1 MIQVAIM
8 GFGVVGSGV
17 AKIIEENQALLAAR
31 LSDEIT
37 VKYILDIRDF
47 TGHALAGRVV
57 RDFSVIENDPE
68 VSVVVEAMGGVHPA
82 YDYSLKAIRAKKSV
96 VTSNKELVSL
106 HGRELL
112 EEAKENGVRYLFE
125 ASVGGGIPIIRPLS
139 DCLAANEISSV
150 TGIMNGTTNYILT
163 QMEENGAPFADALS
177 DAQARGFA
185 ERDPSADIDGKDTC
199 RKLCILADIAFGY
212 QVNPD
217 LVTCEGIRA
226 ISPRDISD
234 AAEAGYCIKLLGHV
248 RRDDEGITPIVAP
261 FLLSRTHIL
270 SGVSGVFNGIG
281 VVGNMV
287 GETMFYGHGAG
298 SAPTASAM
306 VGDIIE
312 ACEVPSSPVL
322 WKESAPE
329 GYIKDVSAC
338 AFARYL
344 RVKGT
349 RADSLTV
356 LAECAVRA
364 VSNGDETGFFLPAMT
379 DEELAVILKM
389 IPELTV
395 TSSLRIFTPGE
406 FVPKNG

>member
-17 AKIIEENQALLAAR
+17 AKIIEENAALLKKR
-31 LSDEIT
+31 LGDDVF

-47 TGHALAGRVV
+47 TGHAMASRVV
-57 RDFSVIENDPE
+57 RDFAAIENDPD
-68 VSVVVEAMGGVHPA
+68 VTIVVEAMGGVHPA
-82 YDYSLKAIRAKKSV
+82 YDYSLKAIRAHKSV
-96 VTSNKELVSL
+96 ITSNKELVSL

-112 EEAKENGVRYLFE
+112 SEAKANGVRYLFE
-125 ASVGGGIPIIRPLS
+125 ASVGGGIPIIRPLC
-139 DCLAANEISSV
+139 DCLAANEITSV

-199 RKLCILADIAFGY
+199 RKLSILSDIAFGH
-212 QVNPD
+212 QVDPN
-217 LVTCEGIRA
+217 LVLCEGIRA
-226 ISPRDISD
+226 ITVRDITD
-234 AAEAGYCIKLLGHV
+234 ADEAGYRIKLLGHV
-248 RRDDEGITPIVAP
+248 RKDGDGIIPIVAP
-261 FLLSRTHIL
+261 FLVSKEHIL

-312 ACEVPSSPVL
+312 ACEVDSSPVL
-322 WKESAPE
+322 WEETAPE
-329 GYIKDVSAC
+329 GYLKDASTC
-338 AFARYL
+338 PFARYV

-349 RADSLTV
+349 DNANLNV
-356 LAECAVRA
+356 LGECAVRWICE
-364 VSNGDETGFFLPAMT
+364 GDETGFFFPPMT
-379 DEELAVILKM
+379 DEELATILKFCT
-389 IPELTV
+389 ELKV
-395 TSSLRIFTPGE
+395 VSSLRIFTPGE

>member
-17 AKIIEENQALLAAR
+17 AKIIEENGALLKAR
-31 LSDEIT
+31 LGDEIH

-47 TGHALAGRVV
+47 TGHAMASRVV
-57 RDFSVIENDPE
+57 RDFQIIEQDPE
-68 VSVVVEAMGGVHPA
+68 ISIVVEAMGGVHPA
-82 YDYSLKAIRAKKSV
+82 FDYSLKAIRAGKSV
-96 VTSNKELVSL
+96 ITSNKELVSL
-106 HGRELL
+106 HGQVLL
-112 EEAKENGVRYLFE
+112 SEAKQAGVRYLFE

-139 DCLAANEISSV
+139 DCLAANEITSM

-199 RKLCILADIAFGY
+199 RKLCILADLAFGK

-217 LVTCEGIRA
+217 LVRCEGIRR
-226 ISPRDISD
+226 ISPRDIRD
-234 AAEAGYCIKLLGHV
+234 AKKAGYSIKLLGHV
-248 RRDDEGITPIVAP
+248 RKEGNGIVPIVAP
-261 FLLSRTHIL
+261 FLLANSHIL
-270 SGVSGVFNGIG
+270 SGVKGVFNGIG

-298 SAPTASAM
+298 SFPTASAM

-312 ACEVPSSPVL
+312 ALEVPASPVL
-322 WKESAPE
+322 WDAECPE
-329 GYIKDVSAC
+329 NYVKDISEC

-349 RADSLTV
+349 DSYSLTL
-356 LAECAVRA
+356 LAECAIRA
-364 VSNGDETGFFLPAMT
+364 FEEDGESSFFLAAMT
-379 DEELAVILKM
+379 DAEYQTILKM
-389 IPELTV
+389 AKNLEV
-395 TSSLRIFTPGE
+395 TSEIRIFTPGE
-406 FVPKNG
+406 YVPRNG

>member
-17 AKIIEENQALLAAR
+17 AKIIEENAALLKAR
-31 LSDEIT
+31 LNDDVF

-47 TGHALAGRVV
+47 TGHAYAGRVV
-57 RDFSVIENDPE
+57 RDFAVIENDPD
-68 VSVVVEAMGGVHPA
+68 VSIVVEAMGGVHPA

-96 VTSNKELVSL
+96 ITSNKELVSL

-112 EEAKENGVRYLFE
+112 CEAKEAGVRYLFE

-139 DCLAANEISSV
+139 DCLAANAITSV

-163 QMEENGAPFADALS
+163 QMEELGAPFADALS

-199 RKLCILADIAFGY
+199 RKLCILADIAFGH
-212 QVNPD
+212 QVDPNS
-217 LVTCEGIRA
+217 VICEGIRN

-248 RRDDEGITPIVAP
+248 RGDENGITPIVAP

-270 SGVSGVFNGIG
+270 SGVCGVFNGIG

-312 ACEVPSSPVL
+312 ACEVPASPVL
-322 WKESAPE
+322 WDDDAPAD
-329 GYIKDVSAC
+329 YIKDATTC
-338 AFARYL
+338 PFARYV

-349 RADSLTV
+349 AQAELNTIG
-356 LAECAVRA
+356 ECAVSWISRD
-364 VSNGDETGFFLPAMT
+364 DETAFFLPPMT
-379 DEELAVILKM
+379 DDELCGILK
-389 IPELTV
+389 LTPSLTLV
-395 TSSLRIFTPGE
+395 SSLRIFTPGE
-406 FVPKNG
+406 FVPKN

>member
-17 AKIIEENQALLAAR
+17 AKIIDENAALLKHR
-31 LSDEIT
+31 LGDDVR

-47 TGHALAGRVV
+47 TGHAMADRVV
-57 RDFSVIENDPE
+57 RDFAVIENDPE
-68 VSVVVEAMGGVHPA
+68 VSIVVEAMGGVHPA
-82 YDYSLKAIRAKKSV
+82 LDYSMKAIEAKKSV
-96 VTSNKELVSL
+96 ITSNKELVAL
-106 HGRELL
+106 HGKDLL
-112 EEAKENGVRYLFE
+112 KAARENGVRYLFE

-139 DCLAANEISSV
+139 DCLAANVITSV

-163 QMEENGAPFADALS
+163 QMKENSTSFADALA

-217 LVTCEGIRA
+217 EILCEGIRNV
-226 ISPRDISD
+226 SLRDITD
-234 AAEAGYCIKLLGHV
+234 AAEAGYSIKLLGHAHA
-248 RRDDEGITPIVAP
+248 DGDGIVAIVAP
-261 FLLSRTHIL
+261 FLISNTHIL
-270 SGVSGVFNGIG
+270 SGVSGVFNGIS

-306 VGDIIE
+306 VGDLIE
-312 ACEVPSSPVL
+312 ACEVSSSPVS
-322 WKESAPE
+322 WSHETPE
-329 GYIKDVSAC
+329 GFVKNVTES
-338 AFARYL
+338 AFARYV
-344 RVKGT
+344 RVKT
-349 RADSLTV
+349 EEAYSLTM

-364 VSNGDETGFFLPAMT
+364 VGEGEEVGFFLPAMT
-379 DEELAVILKM
+379 DAEFANLMKS
-389 IPELTV
+389 IPKLEVL
-395 TSSLRIFTPGE
+395 SSLRIFTPNE
-406 FVPKNG
+406 FIPKNG

>member
-17 AKIIEENQALLAAR
+17 AKIIEENAALLKTR
-31 LSDEIT
+31 LGEEVN

-47 TGHALAGRVV
+47 TGHAMAGRVV
-57 RDFSVIENDPE
+57 RDFAVIEHDPD
-68 VSVVVEAMGGVHPA
+68 VKVVVEAMGGVHPA
-82 YDYSLKAIRAKKSV
+82 YDYSLKAIRAHKSV

-112 EEAKENGVRYLFE
+112 VEAKKAGVRYLFE

-139 DCLAANEISSV
+139 DCLAANKISSV

-163 QMEENGAPFADALS
+163 QMKENGTPFADALS

-199 RKLCILADIAFGY
+199 RKLSILADIAFGY
-212 QVNPD
+212 QVDPNEIY
-217 LVTCEGIRA
+217 CEGIRN

-234 AAEAGYCIKLLGHV
+234 ATEAGYCIKLLGHARV
-248 RRDDEGITPIVAP
+248 DEEGITPIVAP
-261 FLLSRTHIL
+261 FLLANTHIL

-312 ACEVPSSPVL
+312 ACEVSSSPVL
-322 WKESAPE
+322 WEEKAPE
-329 GYIKDVSAC
+329 GYIKDVTTC
-338 AFARYL
+338 PFARYL

-349 RADSLTV
+349 RADSLTT

-364 VSNGDETGFFLPAMT
+364 VSHEDETAFFLPPMT
-379 DEELAVILKM
+379 DDEFAVILKM

-395 TSSLRIFTPGE
+395 TSSIRIFTPGE